1 MKKDS
6 ITNVPSNAPKEREMH
21 KSPQNIKYV
30 NSHQGGPEDARA
42 TKAASISHGNGDYFK
57 KQKARAGTTY

>member
-6 ITNVPSNAPKEREMH
+6 TTIVPSNATKENQMH
-21 KSPQNIKYV
+21 KTPQNMKYV

-42 TKAASISHGNGDYFK
+42 TKAASMKHGNGDYFN

>member
-6 ITNVPSNAPKEREMH
+6 QTIIPSNASKEREMH
-21 KSPQNIKYV
+21 KAPNNIKYV

-42 TKAASISHGNGDYFK
+42 SKAAAMKHGNGDYFK